1 MMVGC
6 KRPLSTEDLLD
17 PFVKRSR
24 LHDVCMTGCEEPA
37 CWSTSSDATAVSA
50 VCDAE
55 VVATAAVAVAEAERR
70 RLLPAC
76 DAQEDEPALKRLRG
90 MFEGKCHSASAVP
103 ESTTSNEG
111 SACIWQWSEGLVKA
125 LHGSQSVEQAIERC
139 AAVLSEF
146 EAGVRQTALSQAEHA
161 APTSEDASCAQNLQ
175 PANKVLLRAV
185 YHLAERCR
193 RLEGESREEEIQ
205 SLRQA
210 LDQSQDVQRRLQH
223 SNEVLQEHIRIH
235 FNSCRNGVL

>member
-6 KRPLSTEDLLD
+6 KRPISTEDLLD

-24 LHDVCMTGCEEPA
+24 LYDVCMIGCEEPT
-37 CWSTSSDATAVSA
+37 CWCPANDATAVSA
-50 VCDAE
+50 ARDAD
-55 VVATAAVAVAEAERR
+55 VVATAAAAVAEAERR

-90 MFEGKCHSASAVP
+90 MLEEKNPCASAVP
-103 ESTTSNEG
+103 DSTANNEG
-111 SACIWQWSEGLVKA
+111 SACIQQWSEGLVRA
-125 LHGSQSVEQAIERC
+125 LHGSPSVEQAVERS

-146 EAGVRQTALSQAEHA
+146 EAEVRQKALSQVEHA
-161 APTSEDASCAQNLQ
+161 AASSEDTSCAQNLQ

-193 RLEGESREEEIQ
+193 RLEGASREDEIH

-210 LDQSQDVQRRLQH
+210 LDQSQDMQRRLQH

-235 FNSCRNGVL
+235 LNSCRNGVL

>member
-6 KRPLSTEDLLD
+6 KRPISTEDLLD
-17 PFVKRSR
+17 PFMKRSR
-24 LHDVCMTGCEEPA
+24 LHDVCMTGCEETA

-50 VCDAE
+50 ACDAE
-55 VVATAAVAVAEAERR
+55 VVATAAAAVAEAERR

-76 DAQEDEPALKRLRG
+76 DAQDDEPALKRLRG
-90 MFEGKCHSASAVP
+90 MLQGECPSASAVP
-103 ESTTSNEG
+103 ESTANNEG
-111 SACIWQWSEGLVKA
+111 SACIQQWSEGLVKA
-125 LHGSQSVEQAIERC
+125 LHGSPSVEHAVERC

-146 EAGVRQTALSQAEHA
+146 EAEVRQTALSQAEHA
-161 APTSEDASCAQNLQ
+161 APSSEDASCAQSIQ
-175 PANKVLLRAV
+175 PTKKVLLRAV
-185 YHLAERCR
+185 YHLADRCR
-193 RLEGESREEEIQ
+193 RLEGASREEEIQ
-205 SLRQA
+205 TLRQA

>member
-6 KRPLSTEDLLD
+6 KRPISTEDLLD
-17 PFVKRSR
+17 PFMKRSR
-24 LHDVCMTGCEEPA
+24 LHDVCMTGCEETA

-50 VCDAE
+50 ACDAE
-55 VVATAAVAVAEAERR
+55 VVATAAAAVAEAERR

-76 DAQEDEPALKRLRG
+76 DAEDDEPALKRLRG
-90 MFEGKCHSASAVP
+90 MLQGECPSASAVP
-103 ESTTSNEG
+103 ESTANNEG
-111 SACIWQWSEGLVKA
+111 SACIQQWSEGLVKA
-125 LHGSQSVEQAIERC
+125 LHGSPSVEHAVERC

-146 EAGVRQTALSQAEHA
+146 EAEVRQTALSQAEHA
-161 APTSEDASCAQNLQ
+161 APSSEDASCAQSIQ
-175 PANKVLLRAV
+175 PTKKVLLRAV
-185 YHLAERCR
+185 YHLADRCR
-193 RLEGESREEEIQ
+193 RLEGASREEEIQ
-205 SLRQA
+205 TLRQA